1 MANTVLW
8 ASHWRTQTPYA
19 YLTFGSTTKPCFPTY
34 SFLTCVLCLR
44 GVVGTAAVARR
55 AYPCSIHVVER
66 RRFVSCQLLDI
77 EAANEIIVFEYL
89 LS

>member
-34 SFLTCVLCLR
+34 SFLTCVLW

-55 AYPCSIHVVER
+55 AYPCSIHVVE
-66 RRFVSCQLLDI
+66 RFVSCQLLDI